1 MIGLACALWSIST
14 YLAGYVNSFYA
25 FVLMRFIL
33 GLFSSALSP
42 ASYSLI
48 ADYFPLEYRST
59 AVSIENA
66 GNYFGAAISSL
77 SILFIDEYG
86 WR

>member
-1 MIGLACALWSIST
+1 
-14 YLAGYVNSFYA
+14 
-25 FVLMRFIL
+25 MRFIL
-33 GLFSSALSP
+33 GSFSSALSP

-66 GNYFGAAISSL
+66 GNYFGAALSSL
-77 SILFIDEYG
+77 SILFIDQYG
-86 WR
+86 WRQLYKLLGLSGIACGIVFMIIV